1 MIHVNSKHVRRDVHK
16 SFRNCNLPNSENQ
29 YTILYKYYTLLYDN
43 IRFVLSLLLKIPSL
57 AAWRPGGLAQVMSDD
72 LRAMRRVL
80 RRLEFIDKDGVVQLK
95 GRMACEIT
103 SADEILMTETLG
115 MAVAV
120 ASWHRNIYRNMQKY
134 AEMKHV
140 QMQI

>member
-1 MIHVNSKHVRRDVHK
+1 V
-16 SFRNCNLPNSENQ
+16 
-29 YTILYKYYTLLYDN
+29 
-43 IRFVLSLLLKIPSL
+43 
-57 AAWRPGGLAQVMSDD
+57 QVMSDD

-115 MAVAV
+115 TAVVV
-120 ASWHRNIYRNMQKY
+120 AIWHRNI
-134 AEMKHV
+134 
-140 QMQI
+140 